1 MFFVGIEASDINSY
15 CHPCLFLGIEA
26 SDVSSLLAQF
36 EEAADSAKNTQ

>member
-1 MFFVGIEASDINSY
+1 MPSWIFILSVDSY
-15 CHPCLFLGIEA
+15 CQPCLILGIEA